1 MKRRSYTKTQI
12 AIWVISLLVVISML
26 CGLIGSLIGG
36 AGSGTSMLTPT
47 WAQVALL
54 CSTL

>member
-26 CGLIGSLIGG
+26 CALVGSLFFRGPG
-36 AGSGTSMLTPT
+36 AVRAWLRRR
-47 WAQVALL
+47 WRAA
-54 CSTL
+54 

>member
-1 MKRRSYTKTQI
+1 MKRRGYTKTQI

-36 AGSGTSMLTPT
+36 AGSGTSM
-47 WAQVALL
+47 VAPALVGGAFLL
-54 CSTL
+54 PSL

>member
-26 CGLIGSLIGG
+26 CGLIGSMIGG
-36 AGSGTSMLTPT
+36 AGSGTSMVVPAFIRGAIL
-47 WAQVALL
+47 
-54 CSTL
+54 